1 MPTKR
6 RYLSP
11 KEQAT
16 VIERQ
21 SRRCAC
27 GCGEDLEAGDTKF
40 DHDVPLWTGE
50 DTPED
55 FKRLNHIDN
64 FRALKNRHH
73 LAKTTTEATQ
83 RAKEK
88 RVRDRHLG
96 LRLNARQRALAR
108 MLDRTKQI
116 GG

>member
-21 SRRCAC
+21 GRRCAC
-27 GCGEDLEAGDTKF
+27 DCGELLEAGDTKF
-40 DHDVPLWTGE
+40 DHDIPLWTGE

-55 FKRLNHIDN
+55 FKRLNDIDN

-73 LAKTTTEATQ
+73 LAKTNTEAAQ

-88 RVRDRHLG
+88 RVRDRHQG
-96 LRLNARQRALAR
+96 KHMNARQRALAKILNR
-108 MLDRTKQI
+108 DKQLA
-116 GG
+116 